1 MLVDMGE
8 LSDAEVV
15 EADICIVGSGPS
27 GMALANELLGGGERV
42 VLVESGG
49 LEPAPETA
57 RLDRGESVGAP
68 GVGMTDGRARVLGG
82 ASTLWAGQ
90 CLPLD
95 PEDFAARPW
104 VPDSGWP
111 ISHADLQ
118 PFVARAERFF
128 EVDGEPYD
136 ERVWAPFGLEPLP
149 LDRSRLTHLATV
161 YTPQPDLGVRFRSV
175 LERSHDVRVLTRA
188 TATRLEAG
196 EGGRAVTTLHVKG
209 LDGREARI
217 RARAFALCAGAIEN
231 ARLLLLSD
239 GLGNDR
245 DLVGRYFQDHP
256 NAHVGSIETASPG
269 VLLDR
274 YSLLYRKPF
283 RYWAKMGAA
292 PRLQEERRIL
302 NGIANL
308 KFDFGADSG
317 LEAAKR
323 LYRAA
328 RRREAPTDAGR
339 DLVRVGRDLPD
350 LARAY
355 RRFRRGLSPASTSA
369 RIALQIHVEQAP
381 DRESRVR
388 LGTELDPLGQPVAQ
402 VDWRVGDQDVE
413 TAQVIAE
420 TVGEELARLG
430 VGRVRFTEWLD
441 AADTARGFSGAY
453 HYMGTT
459 RMSDD
464 PARGVVDRDCAVHGI
479 AGLYCC
485 GGSVFPAGGVA
496 NPTLAMAALAIR
508 LADHLKDQTARR

>member
-1 MLVDMGE
+1 MLVDIGE
-8 LSDAEVV
+8 LREGEVI

-27 GMALANELLGGGERV
+27 GMALANELLGGEQRV
-42 VLVESGG
+42 VMVESGG

-68 GVGMTDGRARVLGG
+68 GVGMTEGRARVLGG
-82 ASTLWAGQ
+82 ASRLWAGQ

-95 PEDFAARPW
+95 FEDFTARPW
-104 VPDSGWP
+104 VADSGWP

-149 LDRSRLTHLATV
+149 LDRSKLTHLATV
-161 YTPQPDLGVRFRSV
+161 YTPQPDLGIRFRET
-175 LERSHDVRVLTRA
+175 LERSRNVRVLLRA

-196 EGGRAVTTLHVKG
+196 EGGRAVTALRAKG

-217 RARAFALCAGAIEN
+217 RAQTFALCAGAIEN

-256 NAHVGSIETASPG
+256 NVHVGSVETASPRA
-269 VLLDR
+269 LLDR
-274 YSLLYRKPF
+274 YSLLYRKPL

-292 PRLQEERRIL
+292 PQLQEERQIL

-328 RRREAPTDAGR
+328 RRRERPADAGQ

-355 RRFRRGLSPASTSA
+355 RRFRRGLSPASTPA
-369 RIALQIHVEQAP
+369 RTALQLHVEQAP

-413 TAQVIAE
+413 TACVIAE
-420 TVGEELARLG
+420 AVRDEFARLG
-430 VGRVRFTEWLD
+430 IGRVHLTEWRD
-441 AADTARGFSGAY
+441 EAGPARGFSGAY

-459 RMSDD
+459 RMSES
-464 PARGVVDRDCAVHGI
+464 PSRGVVDRDCAVHGV

-496 NPTLAMAALAIR
+496 NPTLAMVALAIR
-508 LADHLKDQTARR
+508 LADHLRDETA